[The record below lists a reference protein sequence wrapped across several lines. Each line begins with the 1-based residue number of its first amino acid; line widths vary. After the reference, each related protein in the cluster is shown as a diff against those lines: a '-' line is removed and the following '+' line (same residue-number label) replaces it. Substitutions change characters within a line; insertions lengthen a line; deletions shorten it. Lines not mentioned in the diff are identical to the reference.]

1 MKPFIPRRA
10 CYLLSCTALSI
21 VLANSPAR
29 SETRSIAE
37 QEPASSTATAI
48 SATPAATW
56 WSPAVEATEPA
67 PVVAGDRAIP
77 ESSNIKSGDKNA
89 ETLPGEASEISETT
103 SKSEG
108 EIADATETQP
118 LNRES
123 ATALPSAEIKTEV
136 TSVSARPFVSTAAGD
151 ITPTAAIA
159 SSEVKTEEKATPVLA
174 QVARRPTRRP
184 GANFLGIGANVGSDN
199 EDFADLAILTKLKLL
214 DLAVTD
220 NPWSLSVRPS
230 LAFSNGILD
239 LRLPATIEFRQATL
253 TADMGRDRWQ
263 PFAGAGAAVSLVKD
277 GDSEFDF
284 MATGGADYVFNS
296 NLTFTGMVNLLFL
309 DDIDAEVQVGVGF
322 NF

>member
-1 MKPFIPRRA
+1 MKAFIPRRA

-21 VLANSPAR
+21 VLANLPAR
-29 SETRSIAE
+29 SETTIAAAAAS
-37 QEPASSTATAI
+37 ASSTATATP
-48 SATPAATW
+48 ATPAATW
-56 WSPAVEATEPA
+56 WSPAVEVPESASVPT
-67 PVVAGDRAIP
+67 GDRALA
-77 ESSNIKSGDKNA
+77 ESSNIKSVDKNA
-89 ETLPGEASEISETT
+89 EPLPGEASEIGSTAP
-103 SKSEG
+103 KSEG
-108 EIADATETQP
+108 AIADTAQPQP

-151 ITPTAAIA
+151 ITPAPAIA
-159 SSEVKTEEKATPVLA
+159 ASEVKTDETASPVLA

-220 NPWSLSVRPS
+220 NPWSLSARPS

-253 TADMGRDRWQ
+253 TGNLGRDRWQ
-263 PFAGAGAAVSLVKD
+263 PFAGAGAAISLVKD